1 MAKRKPLQ
9 QPRADVKVDLSKAD
23 TIKCDD
29 CGNYLFITANVI
41 KRISPILSPT
51 GQEALVPVQVYS
63 CGNCGKVP
71 KIFLEGSG
79 LGLDEEI
86 NKPKEDAL
94 SRPDLE
100 WANSKGI

>member
-1 MAKRKPLQ
+1 MAKQKPLQ
-9 QPRADVKVDLSKAD
+9 PPQTEVKVDLSKAD

-29 CGNYLFITANVI
+29 CGNYLFITAHVI
-41 KRISPILSPT
+41 KRISPIISPT
-51 GQEALVPVQVYS
+51 GQEAIVPVQVYS
-63 CGNCGKVP
+63 CGNCGTVP

-94 SRPDLE
+94 SRPDLMR
-100 WANSKGI
+100 